1 MDYNQDVRPLDT
13 TQVSGAVRTN
23 KVMRNTYMLLAL
35 SMIPTVLGAW
45 LGVATGLSQAMVI
58 SPGTTMIV
66 FLVGAFG
73 FMFAIEKN
81 KESGLGVGLLLAF
94 TFFMGIMLSR
104 MIGLVLGLS
113 NGAALIGISFGGTAA
128 IFLSMAALGTVIKRD
143 LSGLGKFLMIGAW
156 LLFFACILMFFVQMP
171 AMFATICVLIIGVFS
186 LFMLYDVNKVIKGGE
201 TNYVSATLQLYL
213 DIYNVFQAL
222 LALLSIFGGGN
233 RN

>member
-1 MDYNQDVRPLDT
+1 MEYNQNVSPLELG
-13 TQVSGAVRTN
+13 QVGAASRN
-23 KVMRNTYMLLAL
+23 KVMRNTYLLLAL

-45 LGVATGLSQAMVI
+45 LGVATGLSAAMLT
-58 SPGTTMIV
+58 SPGITLIV
-66 FLVGAFG
+66 FMAGAFG
-73 FMFAIEKN
+73 FIYAIEKN

-104 MIGLVLGLS
+104 LIGIVLGMS
-113 NGAALIGISFGGTAA
+113 NGASLIGIAFGGTAI
-128 IFLSMAALGTVIKRD
+128 IFFSMAALGTVIKRD

-156 LLFFACILMFFVQMP
+156 VVFFGAILSYFVQMP
-171 AMFATICVLIIGVFS
+171 MFMVVLCVMIIAIFS
-186 LFMLYDVNKVIKGGE
+186 LYMLYDVNKVVQGGE
-201 TNYVSATLQLYL
+201 TNYISATLQLYL

>member
-1 MDYNQDVRPLDT
+1 MDYEQNVRPADLGT
-13 TQVSGAVRTN
+13 VVGARTN

-45 LGVATGLSQAMVI
+45 LGVATGLAQSMLVN
-58 SPGTTMIV
+58 PGTTLIV

-81 KESGLGVGLLLAF
+81 KESGVGVGLLLAF

-104 MIGLVLGLS
+104 MIGMVLGMA
-113 NGAALIGISFGGTAA
+113 NGATLIGIAFGGTSI
-128 IFLSMAALGTVIKRD
+128 IFLSMAAIGTVIKRD

-156 LLFFACILMFFVQMP
+156 VVFFASILTFFVHMP
-171 AMFATICVLIIGVFS
+171 AMFVVICVMVIAIFS
-186 LFMLYDVNKVIKGGE
+186 LYMLYDVNKVISGGE
-201 TNYVSATLQLYL
+201 TNYISATLQLYL

>member
-1 MDYNQDVRPLDT
+1 MDYEQNVRPMDL
-13 TQVSGAVRTN
+13 GAVTGARTN

-45 LGVATGLSQAMVI
+45 LGVATGLAQSMLVN
-58 SPGTTMIV
+58 PGTTLII

-73 FMFAIEKN
+73 FMIAIEKN

-94 TFFMGIMLSR
+94 TFFMGVMLSR
-104 MIGLVLGLS
+104 MIGMVLGMA
-113 NGAALIGISFGGTAA
+113 NGAVLIGIAFGGTSI

-156 LLFFACILMFFVQMP
+156 VVFFASILTFFVQMP
-171 AMFATICVLIIGVFS
+171 AMFVVICVMIIGIFS
-186 LFMLYDVNKVIKGGE
+186 AYMLYDVNKVIKGGE